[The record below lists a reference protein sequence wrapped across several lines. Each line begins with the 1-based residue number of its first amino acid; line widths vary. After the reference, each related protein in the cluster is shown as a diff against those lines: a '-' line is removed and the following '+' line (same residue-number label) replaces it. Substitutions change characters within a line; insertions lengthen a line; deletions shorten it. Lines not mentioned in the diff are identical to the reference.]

1 MRKLPLLLLSFS
13 VTAALFAANAPT
25 PADRASATTASAAQ
39 TAAPA
44 VTPPA
49 AAGPREW
56 IDPDTG
62 HRVIRISDEPNSQSL
77 YFHYNSYTP
86 EGDKLVYSSPS
97 GLFTVD
103 LKTLGQGAPK
113 IDWILDGRNTRVSLL
128 MAAFKTRDAYY
139 TTNGNLYAV
148 NVDTKVSRLVA
159 SGVRPWGVNCDET
172 FIGEMVNQVDPTGE
186 AQPPTPPTL
195 IPQRERMF
203 GDKIKA
209 GIPLTPDE
217 EYAASK
223 EDGLARRLLNP
234 GSMAFVFTNLKT
246 KDKVTVGYQYASID
260 HQQFSPT
267 DPNLVVYAHE
277 GTWHEVDR
285 TWVIRTDGSD
295 QHLIYKRQMDMEING
310 HEWWSWDGKT
320 VWFDLQTP
328 RSHDFWIG
336 GVNVATGKVTKYHIQ
351 RNWWGVH
358 FNSSR
363 DDQLFASDGGDP
375 TQVAFEKDGQW
386 INLFRVQPD
395 GSVTREKLVN
405 LAKHNYVTGRGGIE
419 PNLSISP
426 DNKWVIFRSNIQ
438 GAVQVYAVE
447 IGGDPAKISKP
458 EKFVA
463 GK

>member
-1 MRKLPLLLLSFS
+1 L
-13 VTAALFAANAPT
+13 AP
-25 PADRASATTASAAQ
+25 
-39 TAAPA
+39 
-44 VTPPA
+44 

-86 EGDKLVYSSPS
+86 EGDKLVYGAPS
-97 GLFTVD
+97 GIWTVD
-103 LKTLGQGAPK
+103 LKTLGQGTPK
-113 IDWILDGRNTRVSLL
+113 IEWLVDGRATRASIL
-128 MAAFKTRDAYY
+128 MAAFQSRDIYY
-139 TTNGNLYAV
+139 SANGALYAV

-159 SGVRPWGVNCDET
+159 ADGRAFGVNCDET
-172 FIGEMVNQVDPTGE
+172 YIGDMVNQVDPTGKV
-186 AQPPTPPTL
+186 QPPPPPTL

-217 EYAASK
+217 EFAAAK

-234 GSMAFVFTNLKT
+234 TSMAFVFTNLKT
-246 KDKVTVGYQYASID
+246 NAKLVTGYQYASID

-267 DPNLVVYAHE
+267 DPNLLLYAHE

-285 TWVIRTDGSD
+285 IWTIRTDGSA
-295 QHLIYKRQMDMEING
+295 QRLMYKRQMDMEIVG
-310 HEWWSWDGKT
+310 HEFWSHDGKT
-320 VWFDLQTP
+320 IWFDMQMP
-328 RSHDFWIG
+328 RSKDFWIG
-336 GVNVATGKVTKYHIQ
+336 GVNVDTGKLTKYHIE
-351 RNWWGVH
+351 RDWWGVH
-358 FNSSR
+358 FNVSR
-363 DDQLFASDGGDP
+363 DNTLFASDGGDP
-375 TQVAFEKDGQW
+375 TQVAFSQNGEW

-405 LAKHNYVTGRGGIE
+405 MAKHNYVTGATRLGVTGGGIE

-426 DNKWVIFRSNIQ
+426 DNKWVIFRSNMQ

-463 GK
+463 EK